1 MKAFRIIYFGFSLLM
16 FSACCISCGSND
28 DGGYYKEVKIDDI
41 YYNIDSSSG
50 FAEVTR
56 NTATIGK
63 NYYGDIIIP
72 NSIKYK
78 DNTYIV
84 SSIGHGAFAGES
96 GVISIRVPSSVEIIE
111 SGAISSCE
119 NLVSVTLHDGIKI
132 INDGAFGYCWSL
144 ASITIP
150 KSVSSISSGCF
161 EHCKSLKSI
170 SIPNNIISIDS
181 EAFWGCE
188 ALTKIEIGENV
199 NIISRNAFT
208 LCTQIK
214 EVYCYAKSIPSTDET
229 SFNSSSIK
237 KATLY
242 VPSGMINE
250 YKSTS
255 PWSGFKEIIALTN
268 Q

>member
-1 MKAFRIIYFGFSLLM
+1 M

-72 NSIKYK
+72 ISIKYK

-84 SSIGHGAFAGES
+84 SSIGHAAFSCES
-96 GVISIRVPSSVEIIE
+96 GINSISVPSSVKEI
-111 SGAISSCE
+111 GTAAFDGCE
-119 NLVSVTLHDGIKI
+119 NMVSVTLHDGIKI
-132 INDGAFGYCWSL
+132 INDEAFGYCSNL

-150 KSVSSISSGCF
+150 KSIVSISSQCF
-161 EHCKSLKSI
+161 AYCISLKSI

-181 EAFWGCE
+181 EAFYHCE
-188 ALTKIEIGENV
+188 ALTKVEIGENV
-199 NIISRNAFT
+199 NIISHWAFGA
-208 LCTQIK
+208 CTQLK
-214 EVYCYAKSIPSTDET
+214 EVYCYAKTIPSADEKA
-229 SFNSSSIK
+229 FDRSSIN

-255 PWSGFKEIIALTN
+255 PWSGFKEIVALTN